1 MLQQAL
7 YEKLKEVAGSRG
19 KIAYSELAKSV
30 HLNQR
35 RLGQPLEEICCH
47 EHEQN
52 RPMLSAVVVHK
63 QDGIPAKPFFD
74 LAHALGL
81 YTGNDDS
88 EFFTDE
94 LRKVH
99 NYWSSH

>member
-1 MLQQAL
+1 MHQAL

-19 KIAYSELAKSV
+19 KITYSELAKSV
-30 HLNQR
+30 HLNRR
-35 RLGQPLEEICCH
+35 RLGQPLEEICRH

-52 RPMLSAVVVHK
+52 RPMLSVVVVHK
-63 QDGIPAKPFFD
+63 HDGIPAKPFFN
-74 LAHALGL
+74 LARALGL
-81 YTGNDDS
+81 YTGNS
-88 EFFTDE
+88 NLEFFTDE